1 MGLALGSGS
10 ARGLA
15 HIGVLRALQEAGIAV
30 DVVAGTSIGA
40 LIGAIHAAGRLD
52 GLQAFFQSLDWLGMM
67 RFVDVVLPK
76 SGLIDGARITAL
88 VREHVAARTI
98 EALPKP
104 FAAVATDLASSDPAV
119 LRSGDVIEAV
129 RASIS
134 VPGIFTPVRYGG
146 RILVDGG
153 LVDPV
158 PVTVARALGAE
169 FVIAV
174 DLNHGAIAERVIPRR
189 PARKPTADGS
199 AIAVWARGIY
209 QAAMEL
215 PARLRSSET
224 PAAAQLA
231 RWSAAAGPM
240 PNIFEVLLASI
251 NIMEARITESR
262 LASDPPDLL
271 IRPPLAHIRLLDF
284 GRAEEIVEIGYQA
297 ARSQFAAAVR

>member
-1 MGLALGSGS
+1 
-10 ARGLA
+10 
-15 HIGVLRALQEAGIAV
+15 V

-98 EALPKP
+98 EAQPKP
-104 FAAVATDLASSDPAV
+104 FAAVATDLASGDPAV

-174 DLNHGAIAERVIPRR
+174 DLNHGAIAERVVPRR

-199 AIAVWARGIY
+199 AIAAWWARGIQ

-224 PAAAQLA
+224 PAAVQLA

-297 ARSQFAAAVR
+297 ARSQFAAARQ